1 MVYRMR
7 KVEQQLFLSSLNRAL
22 SGDQKKQLVTRID
35 DLCVALL
42 RRGDSL
48 IGGGMMEYRD
58 LPSKLDSMME
68 LFNSVSIK
76 ERLKFDEEGPIS
88 PISGSTPVTTSIET
102 MTISPPSTSL
112 LVLTFVLLSVG
123 PVLRN
128 RGMNVASIR
137 PSILQRINPMSL
149 LASKTMAPH
158 EAVRRK
164 NLLQFQHL
172 EQFLYS
178 LPLYLRSLDKLQDQ
192 YERDED
198 AGRNTGS
205 QEKPRYDIN
214 VVWTPNGAEEVLS
227 ESDLLTKWPSAQV
240 F

>member
-1 MVYRMR
+1 
-7 KVEQQLFLSSLNRAL
+7 
-22 SGDQKKQLVTRID
+22 
-35 DLCVALL
+35 
-42 RRGDSL
+42 
-48 IGGGMMEYRD
+48 
-58 LPSKLDSMME
+58 
-68 LFNSVSIK
+68 
-76 ERLKFDEEGPIS
+76 
-88 PISGSTPVTTSIET
+88 
-102 MTISPPSTSL
+102 
-112 LVLTFVLLSVG
+112 
-123 PVLRN
+123 
-128 RGMNVASIR
+128 
-137 PSILQRINPMSL
+137 MSL